1 MNYQIKPLA
10 IAIFLLTSH
19 FIAADEL
26 PTITHVS
33 DTTTYQGGEV
43 TAPIIE
49 KSSSPDQQDT
59 HKLTFNNTK
68 ISINN
73 DTALNGMSFPAAISL
88 GGWNGIEQG
97 LQYGDLAITLDKDTS
112 ISVTRSSGN
121 ITGVYT
127 ETDSSEG
134 VASITSDATIKI
146 TSAGNGD
153 VRGILAQ
160 NFFGTNAHDCE
171 SPDCLNK
178 KATLMLNSNSKI
190 DISGSGKLIRGAD
203 AQASHA
209 SVETAKGSGITIT
222 ATPST
227 GDNKQNI
234 KGISSWGYDTFQ
246 STSTVNNNGTITINY
261 DDHANLA
268 SVAGID
274 SAAEIK
280 STVTNSNTITIKDWK
295 NGQNTLSNNDA
306 KVIGI
311 KNFVH
316 YGENF
321 IDTSATSKILIHSSL
336 IYRSVGIQAIV
347 GENNSSI
354 NNSVFETKIN
364 AHDSTIN
371 VTGKHEVIGIDSHFE
386 KPDTLIGSN
395 NRFNSTINYDNKI
408 GVISSYSTSTDSSGL
423 AYGIKNESPQGDV
436 NTIIN
441 NAATI
446 SATSRGEAVAI
457 KSSTINSG
465 NVKIYL
471 GTGVTSIISS
481 AQKATANN
489 AAIYASSNQGD
500 STIFSAAK
508 LISTS
513 GENNHGIRSESQ
525 AGKSLVTTSSRIIA
539 PGNNSAAIYSTT
551 KNDANSVTVTSGA
564 NLLGGSG
571 DKGAAVFMTTEGGN
585 QELTIAAGASIA
597 SKNDKAIFSNNTS
610 GITTVENS
618 GTITGYAKLQGNNV
632 TFINAG
638 TLDLKN
644 NSSGKQAVTY
654 TIGNS
659 GAGTFNN
666 NGIIRFDQD
675 MLDGTTNTATFEV
688 ANFNNNSH
696 GIINLTSK
704 NPNGLNNLV
713 GDKFIIKG
721 NYIANGGSIYLNTT
735 LDNASSNGGIG
746 NSDQLQ
752 VDGNVTINGNAT
764 RLYIIPTT
772 NSLGGLTEGHGIKVI
787 DVKGTLQ
794 ANAFVLGRPL
804 TAGAYEYTLN
814 QHDMDWYLSSFYKP
828 TGSSTGQILYNPAIG
843 AYLANQTAA
852 VEMFQQTLFD
862 RLISA
867 SDLDHDATKR
877 LLWLRT
883 SMTHGS
889 RRSVQA
895 NFSNRNRSYMM
906 QLGGDLAVWQV
917 AEGYLHVG
925 LMAGYGDA
933 KNTSTARF
941 TRTTADGKVKG
952 YSSGI
957 YGTWFQNQD
966 TNLGLYLDTW
976 SQMGWYRNQVSG
988 EAQISTKRYN
998 SSVWSNSI
1006 EAGYG
1011 ILLTTTK
1018 EHQWIAIPQVQLTYN
1033 WYDTDNLKDHNNLY
1047 VNHNKASGLETRS
1060 GFRLYGRAL
1069 QRQSLEPFVEMNWLH
1084 ATAKNQLTFNG
1095 DKLKDGLPQHRFE
1108 AKLGLQSHLND
1119 KWSISAQ
1126 VGGQWGQNHFNQYQG
1141 QLNALYKW

>member
-33 DTTTYQGGEV
+33 DITTYQGGEV

-97 LQYGDLAITLDKDTS
+97 LQYGDLAITLDKDTN

-146 TSAGNGD
+146 TSVGNGD

-160 NFFGTNAHDCE
+160 NFFDTNAHGCE
-171 SPDCLNK
+171 SLACLNK
-178 KATLMLNSNSKI
+178 KAALMLNSNSKI

-209 SVETAKGSGITIT
+209 SIETAKGSEIAIT

-246 STSTVNNNGTITINY
+246 STSTVDNNGTITINY

-280 STVTNSNTITIKDWK
+280 STVTNSNTITIKEDAF
-295 NGQNTLSNNDA
+295 NPNALSNKA
-306 KVIGI
+306 TVTGI

-321 IDTSATSKILIHSSL
+321 IDTSATSNIIINSPH

-354 NNSVFETKIN
+354 NNSVFETSIN

-371 VTGKHEVIGIDSHFE
+371 VTGKHEAIGIDSHFE

-395 NRFNSTINYDNKI
+395 NRFNSTINYDNKAGSI
-408 GVISSYSTSTDSSGL
+408 FSSSNDSDGL

-436 NTIIN
+436 KTIIN
-441 NAATI
+441 NADTI
-446 SATSRGEAVAI
+446 SATSRGEAVTI
-457 KSSTINSG
+457 KSSIINSG

-471 GTGVTSIISS
+471 GTGVKSIISS
-481 AQKATANN
+481 ANKATANN

-508 LISTS
+508 YITTS
-513 GENNHGIRSESQ
+513 GANNHGIRSESQ
-525 AGKSLVTTSSRIIA
+525 AGESHVTTSSQIRTT
-539 PGNNSAAIYSTT
+539 GNNSAAIYSTT
-551 KNDANSVTVTSGA
+551 KNGANSVTVASGA

-571 DKGAAVFMTTEGGN
+571 DNGATIIMTTEGGK

-597 SKNDKAIFSNNTS
+597 SQNDKAIFTKNTR

-618 GTITGYAKLQGNNV
+618 GTITGYATLQGNNV

-654 TIGNS
+654 TIGNRD
-659 GAGTFNN
+659 GTFNN
-666 NGIIRFDQD
+666 NGIIRFDQS
-675 MLDGTTNTATFEV
+675 MLDGTTNTTTFKV
-688 ANFNNNSH
+688 ANFYNNSQ
-696 GIINLTSK
+696 GIINLISK

-735 LDNASSNGGIG
+735 LNNASSNGGIG

-752 VDGNVTINGNAT
+752 VDGNVITNGSAT
-764 RLYIIPTT
+764 RLYIIPTA
-772 NSLGGLTEGHGIKVI
+772 NSIGGLTEGHGIKVI
-787 DVKGTLQ
+787 NVTGTLQ

-883 SMTHGS
+883 IMTHGS

-906 QLGGDLAVWQV
+906 QLGGDLAIWQV

-988 EAQISTKRYN
+988 EAQISTKKYN

-1047 VNHNKASGLETRS
+1047 VSHNKASGLETRS

>member
-33 DTTTYQGGEV
+33 DTTTYQGGKV

-160 NFFGTNAHDCE
+160 NFFGTNANDCE
-171 SPDCLNK
+171 SLDCLNK

-209 SVETAKGSGITIT
+209 SIETAKGSGITIT

-227 GDNKQNI
+227 AGEVQEI
-234 KGISSWGYDTFQ
+234 KGISSWGYNTFQ
-246 STSTVNNNGTITINY
+246 STSTVNNKGTITINY

-280 STVTNSNTITIKDWK
+280 STVINSNSITIKEDAF
-295 NGQNTLSNNDA
+295 NLNALSNNDA

-321 IDTSATSKILIHSSL
+321 IKTTATSNININSPH
-336 IYRSVGIQAIV
+336 IYRSFGIQAIV
-347 GENNSSI
+347 GDIKPNPNVNSYEF
-354 NNSVFETKIN
+354 NTVIN
-364 AHDSTIN
+364 AEDHIIN
-371 VTGKHEVIGIDSHFE
+371 VTGKHEAIGIDSHFE
-386 KPDTLIGSN
+386 ILTNSN
-395 NRFNSTINYDNKI
+395 NRFNSTINYDNNA
-408 GVISSYSTSTDSSGL
+408 GSISSFSLDLGGL

-441 NAATI
+441 NAAYI

-457 KSSTINSG
+457 KSSTINLG

-525 AGKSLVTTSSRIIA
+525 AGKSLVTTFSRIIVL
-539 PGNNSAAIYSTT
+539 GSNSAAIYSTT
-551 KNDANSVTVTSGA
+551 KNDANSVTVASGA

-571 DKGAAVFMTTEGGN
+571 DNGAAVFMTTEGGN

-618 GTITGYAKLQGNNV
+618 GTITGYATLQGNNV

-638 TLDLKN
+638 ALDLKN
-644 NSSGKQAVTY
+644 KSSGKQAVTY
-654 TIGNS
+654 TIGNN

-666 NGIIRFDQD
+666 NGIINFNTD

-704 NPNGLNNLV
+704 NPNGRNNLV
-713 GDKFIIKG
+713 GDKFTIKG

-746 NSDQLQ
+746 NSDLLQ
-752 VDGNVTINGNAT
+752 VEGNVTTNGSAT
-764 RLYIIPTT
+764 RLYITPTA
-772 NSLGGLTEGHGIKVI
+772 NSFGGLTEGHGIKVI
-787 DVKGTLQ
+787 DVKGSTSQ

-804 TAGAYEYTLN
+804 TAGAYEYILN

-828 TGSSTGQILYNPAIG
+828 TGSSAGQILYNPAIG

-988 EAQISTKRYN
+988 EAQISTKKYN